1 MSQSQSQQLIAG
13 ANAPLPT
20 DAISIRILSQSAIDC
35 AAYRLTADGK
45 VRGDGDMIFY
55 GQTRSDDG
63 SVSFRGHDSDGFF
76 DINLPAQPASIEKI
90 ALAFSSPQTLA
101 QVGDVD
107 IQVMQGSQV
116 LMTCQ
121 LSAAGRNEKAIILA
135 ECYRRQGSWKFRF
148 IAQGF
153 EGGLKPLSE
162 HFGVE
167 IADEAPNQ
175 PPIQSQSQ
183 SQSQG
188 QSQNVPPP
196 INTQRPINTQKAG
209 SASPTNAPQTS
220 TPPPRPA
227 SPSINLSK
235 ITLTKNQSSINLKKR
250 DNFGKISVNLNWNQR
265 PNADKQAPKKGILGD
280 LFKQH
285 KAGGIDL
292 DVGAMIH
299 LKNGEKT
306 LIQALGNRFGS
317 LPSAPYVCLRA
328 DDRTGQVSGGEWLDI
343 NGQQWSQIEEVFIFA
358 FIYEGAPNWA
368 QTDGVVT
375 IHVPEQPPI
384 ETRLTEGAGNL
395 PMCAIAR
402 LVNQQGSINVE
413 RINQYFQGHQEM
425 DKAFNWGFSW
435 KRGSK

>member
-1 MSQSQSQQLIAG
+1 MSQTQPQKLVAG

-20 DAISIRILSQSAIDC
+20 DNISIRILSQSAVDC
-35 AAYRLTADGK
+35 AAYRLTASGK
-45 VRGDGDMIFY
+45 VHGDGDMIFY
-55 GQTRSDDG
+55 GQTRSDDS

-76 DINLPAQPASIEKI
+76 DINLTAQPVSIEKI
-90 ALAFSSPQTLA
+90 ALAFSSAQTLA
-101 QVGDVD
+101 EVGDVD
-107 IQVMQGSQV
+107 IQVLQGSQV

-121 LSAAGRNEKAIILA
+121 LSATGRSEKAIILA

-167 IADEAPNQ
+167 IADDAPNQ
-175 PPIQSQSQ
+175 SHAQS
-183 SQSQG
+183 
-188 QSQNVPPP
+188 
-196 INTQRPINTQKAG
+196 INTQKASSG
-209 SASPTNAPQTS
+209 SQTS
-220 TPPPRPA
+220 TPPPIPS

-250 DNFGKISVNLNWNQR
+250 DDFGKISVNLNWNQR
-265 PNADKQAPKKGILGD
+265 PNTDKQAPKKGLLGD

-299 LKNGEKT
+299 LKSGEKT

-317 LPSAPYVCLRA
+317 LQSAPYVCLRA
-328 DDRTGQVSGGEWLDI
+328 DDRTGQVSDGEWLDI

-375 IHVPEQPPI
+375 MHVPDQPPI
-384 ETRLTEGAGNL
+384 ETRLTEGTGNL

-413 RINQYFQGHQEM
+413 RINQYFKGHQEM
-425 DKAFNWGFSW
+425 DKAFNWGFQW

>member
-1 MSQSQSQQLIAG
+1 MSQPQKLIAG

-20 DAISIRILSQSAIDC
+20 DNISIRILSQSAIDC
-35 AAYRLTADGK
+35 AAYRLTTEGK

-76 DINLPAQPASIEKI
+76 DINLPAQPANIEKI
-90 ALAFSSPQTLA
+90 ALAFSSAQTLA

-107 IQVMQGSQV
+107 IQVLQGSQV

-167 IADEAPNQ
+167 IADEAPAQSQSQNQ
-175 PPIQSQSQ
+175 AQSQSQ
-183 SQSQG
+183 S
-188 QSQNVPPP
+188 

-209 SASPTNAPQTS
+209 SAPQIT
-220 TPPPRPA
+220 TPPPIPTA
-227 SPSINLSK
+227 SQNPSINLSK

-250 DNFGKISVNLNWNQR
+250 DDFGKISVNLNWNQR
-265 PNADKQAPKKGILGD
+265 PDSSTQAPKKGLLGD

-285 KAGGIDL
+285 KAAGIDL

-306 LIQALGNRFGS
+306 LIQALGNRFGN
-317 LPSAPYVCLRA
+317 LQSAPYVLLRA

-343 NGQQWSQIEEVFIFA
+343 NGQQWAQIEEVFIFA

-375 IHVPEQPPI
+375 IHVPDQPPI

-413 RINQYFQGHQEM
+413 RINQYFKGHQEM

>member
-1 MSQSQSQQLIAG
+1 MSQDQSQKLVAG

-20 DAISIRILSQSAIDC
+20 DNISIRILSQNAIDC
-35 AAYRLTADGK
+35 AAYRLTSDGK

-76 DINLPAQPASIEKI
+76 DINLPSQPASIEKI
-90 ALAFSSPQTLA
+90 ALAFSSAQTLA

-107 IQVMQGSQV
+107 IQVLQGSQV

-121 LSAAGRNEKAIILA
+121 LSATGRVEKAIILA

-167 IADEAPNQ
+167 IADEAPSQTQAQN
-175 PPIQSQSQ
+175 QSQSQ
-183 SQSQG
+183 AQNQSQS
-188 QSQNVPPP
+188 V
-196 INTQRPINTQKAG
+196 NTQRPINTQKAG
-209 SASPTNAPQTS
+209 NASQAS
-220 TPPPRPA
+220 TPPPIPA
-227 SPSINLSK
+227 NPSINLSK

-250 DNFGKISVNLNWNQR
+250 DDFGKISVNLNWNQR
-265 PNADKQAPKKGILGD
+265 PDIDKQAPKKGLLGD

-285 KAGGIDL
+285 KSGGIDL

-306 LIQALGNRFGS
+306 LIQALGDRFGS
-317 LPSAPYVCLRA
+317 LQTAPYVCLRA

-343 NGQQWSQIEEVFIFA
+343 NGQQWAQIEEVFIFA
-358 FIYEGAPNWA
+358 FIYDGAPNWA

-375 IHVPEQPPI
+375 INVPEQPPI
-384 ETRLTEGAGNL
+384 ETRLTEGTGNL

-413 RINQYFQGHQEM
+413 RINQYFKGHQEM

-435 KRGSK
+435 KRGRK

>member
-1 MSQSQSQQLIAG
+1 MSQVQPQKLIAG
-13 ANAPLPT
+13 ANAPLPM
-20 DAISIRILSQSAIDC
+20 DNISIRILSQSAIDC
-35 AAYRLTADGK
+35 AAYRLTTDGK

-90 ALAFSSPQTLA
+90 ALAFSSAHTLA

-107 IQVMQGSQV
+107 IQVLQGSQV

-121 LSAAGRNEKAIILA
+121 LSAAGRTEKAIILA
-135 ECYRRQGSWKFRF
+135 ECYRRQGGWKFRF

-153 EGGLKPLSE
+153 DGGLKPLSE

-167 IADEAPNQ
+167 IADDAPAQAQ
-175 PPIQSQSQ
+175 P
-183 SQSQG
+183 
-188 QSQNVPPP
+188 V
-196 INTQRPINTQKAG
+196 NTQKAG
-209 SASPTNAPQTS
+209 SAPAAN
-220 TPPPRPA
+220 TPPPIPTA
-227 SPSINLSK
+227 SPNPSINLSK

-250 DNFGKISVNLNWNQR
+250 DDFGKISVNLNWNQR
-265 PNADKQAPKKGILGD
+265 PDSSTQAPKKGLLGD

-285 KAGGIDL
+285 KAAGIDL
-292 DVGAMIH
+292 DIGAMIH
-299 LKNGEKT
+299 LKSGEKT
-306 LIQALGNRFGS
+306 LIQALGNRFGN
-317 LPSAPYVCLRA
+317 LQSAPYVLLRA

-358 FIYEGAPNWA
+358 FIYEGVPNWA

-375 IHVPEQPPI
+375 IHVPDQPPI
-384 ETRLTEGAGNL
+384 ETRLTEGTDNL

-435 KRGSK
+435 KRGRK

>member
-1 MSQSQSQQLIAG
+1 MSQTLIAG

-20 DAISIRILSQSAIDC
+20 DNISIRILSQNAIDC
-35 AAYRLTADGK
+35 AAYRLTTDGK

-90 ALAFSSPQTLA
+90 ALAFSSEQTLT
-101 QVGDVD
+101 QIGDVD
-107 IQVMQGSQV
+107 IQVLQGSQV

-121 LSAAGRNEKAIILA
+121 LSSAGRNEKAIILA

-167 IADEAPNQ
+167 IADEAPAQAQNQ
-175 PPIQSQSQ
+175 AQNQSQS
-183 SQSQG
+183 
-188 QSQNVPPP
+188 

-209 SASPTNAPQTS
+209 SAPKTN
-220 TPPPRPA
+220 TPPPIPA
-227 SPSINLSK
+227 NTTSPSINLSK

-250 DNFGKISVNLNWNQR
+250 DDFGKISVNLNWSQR
-265 PNADKQAPKKGILGD
+265 PNMDKQAPKKGLLGD

-306 LIQALGNRFGS
+306 LIQALGNRFGN
-317 LPSAPYVCLRA
+317 LQSAPYVLLRA

-343 NGQQWSQIEEVFIFA
+343 NGQQWAQIEEVFIFA

-402 LVNQQGSINVE
+402 LVNQNGSINVE
-413 RINQYFQGHQEM
+413 RINEYFKGHQEM
-425 DKAFNWGFSW
+425 DKAFHWGFSW

>member
-1 MSQSQSQQLIAG
+1 MNQPQQLVAG

-20 DAISIRILSQSAIDC
+20 DNISVRILSQNAIDC
-35 AAYRLTADGK
+35 AAYRLTTDGK

-55 GQTRSDDG
+55 GQKRSDDG
-63 SVSFRGHDSDGFF
+63 NVSFRGHDSDGFF

-90 ALAFSSPQTLA
+90 ALAFSSAQTLA

-107 IQVMQGSQV
+107 IQVLQGSQV

-121 LSAAGRNEKAIILA
+121 LSSAGRNEKAIILA

-167 IADEAPNQ
+167 IADEAPAQHQNA
-175 PPIQSQSQ
+175 
-183 SQSQG
+183 
-188 QSQNVPPP
+188 SQNQAQP

-209 SASPTNAPQTS
+209 STS
-220 TPPPRPA
+220 QANTPPPIPA
-227 SPSINLSK
+227 TPSINLSK

-250 DNFGKISVNLNWNQR
+250 DDFGKISVNLDWNQR
-265 PNADKQAPKKGILGD
+265 PESNNSAPKKGLLGD

-285 KAGGIDL
+285 QSSGIDL

-306 LIQALGNRFGS
+306 LIQALGDRFGS
-317 LPSAPYVCLRA
+317 LQSAPYVCLRA

-358 FIYEGAPNWA
+358 FIYEGAPNWEK
-368 QTDGVVT
+368 TDGVVT
-375 IHVPEQPPI
+375 IHVPDQSPI

-413 RINQYFQGHQEM
+413 RINQYFKGHQEM

-435 KRGSK
+435 KRGRK

>member
-1 MSQSQSQQLIAG
+1 MSLPQKLIAG

-20 DAISIRILSQSAIDC
+20 DSISIRILSQSAIDC
-35 AAYRLTADGK
+35 AAYRLTTEGK

-76 DINLPAQPASIEKI
+76 DINLPAQPASIDKI
-90 ALAFSSPQTLA
+90 ALAFSSAQTLA
-101 QVGDVD
+101 QIGDVD
-107 IQVMQGSQV
+107 IQVLQGSQV

-167 IADEAPNQ
+167 IADEAPAQNQ
-175 PPIQSQSQ
+175 SQNQAQSQSQ
-183 SQSQG
+183 
-188 QSQNVPPP
+188 PT
-196 INTQRPINTQKAG
+196 NTQRPINTQKAG
-209 SASPTNAPQTS
+209 SASQTS
-220 TPPPRPA
+220 VPPPIPSA
-227 SPSINLSK
+227 AQNPSINLSK

-250 DNFGKISVNLNWNQR
+250 DDFGKISVNLNWNQR
-265 PNADKQAPKKGILGD
+265 PENSTQAPKKGLLSD

-285 KAGGIDL
+285 KASGIDL
-292 DVGAMIH
+292 DIGAMIH

-306 LIQALGNRFGS
+306 LIQALGNRFGN
-317 LPSAPYVCLRA
+317 LQSAPYVLLRA

-375 IHVPEQPPI
+375 IHVPDQPPI
-384 ETRLTEGAGNL
+384 ETRLTEGTGNL

-413 RINQYFQGHQEM
+413 RINQYFKGHQEM
-425 DKAFNWGFSW
+425 DKAFHWGFSW

>member
-1 MSQSQSQQLIAG
+1 MSQPQKLIAG

-20 DAISIRILSQSAIDC
+20 DNISIRILSQSAIDC
-35 AAYRLTADGK
+35 AAYRLTTDGK

-76 DINLPAQPASIEKI
+76 DINLSAQPASIDKI
-90 ALAFSSPQTLA
+90 ALAFSSAQTLA

-107 IQVMQGSQV
+107 VQVLQSSQV

-175 PPIQSQSQ
+175 AQS
-183 SQSQG
+183 
-188 QSQNVPPP
+188 
-196 INTQRPINTQKAG
+196 INTQKPINTQKAG
-209 SASPTNAPQTS
+209 SAPQTT
-220 TPPPRPA
+220 TPPPIPTA
-227 SPSINLSK
+227 SQNPSINLSK

-265 PNADKQAPKKGILGD
+265 PDSSTQAPKKGLLGD

-285 KAGGIDL
+285 KAGSIDL
-292 DVGAMIH
+292 DIGAMIH

-306 LIQALGNRFGS
+306 LIQALGNRFGN
-317 LPSAPYVCLRA
+317 LQSAPYVLLRA

-358 FIYEGAPNWA
+358 FIYEGVPNWA

-375 IHVPEQPPI
+375 IYVPEQPPI

-435 KRGSK
+435 KRGRK

>member
-1 MSQSQSQQLIAG
+1 MSQIQTLVAG
-13 ANAPLPT
+13 ANALLPA
-20 DAISIRILSQSAIDC
+20 DNISIRILSQNAIDC
-35 AAYRLTADGK
+35 AAYRLATDGK
-45 VRGDGDMIFY
+45 VRGDGDMVFY

-76 DINLPAQPASIEKI
+76 DINLSAQPANIDKI
-90 ALAFSSPQTLA
+90 ALAFSSAQTLA

-107 IQVMQGSQV
+107 VQVLQGSQV

-121 LSAAGRNEKAIILA
+121 LNSAGRNEKAIILA

-153 EGGLKPLSE
+153 NGGLKPLSE

-167 IADEAPNQ
+167 IADEAPAPYQNQ
-175 PPIQSQSQ
+175 AHNPS
-183 SQSQG
+183 
-188 QSQNVPPP
+188 VD
-196 INTQRPINTQKAG
+196 TQRPINTQKAG
-209 SASPTNAPQTS
+209 SNAQAGS
-220 TPPPRPA
+220 PPPIPS

-250 DNFGKISVNLNWNQR
+250 DDFGKISVNLNWNQR
-265 PNADKQAPKKGILGD
+265 PERDKSAPKKGILGD

-285 KAGGIDL
+285 QASGIDL

-317 LPSAPYVCLRA
+317 LPTAPYVCLRA

-368 QTDGVVT
+368 KTDGVVT
-375 IHVPEQPPI
+375 IHVPDQPPI
-384 ETRLTEGAGNL
+384 ETRLTEGTGNL

-413 RINQYFQGHQEM
+413 RINQYFKGHQEM

-435 KRGSK
+435 KRGRK

>member
-1 MSQSQSQQLIAG
+1 MSQTLIAG

-20 DAISIRILSQSAIDC
+20 DNISIRILSQNAIDC
-35 AAYRLTADGK
+35 AAYRLTTDGK

-55 GQTRSDDG
+55 GQKSSDDN

-76 DINLPAQPASIEKI
+76 DINLSSQPAAIDKI
-90 ALAFSSPQTLA
+90 ALAFSSDQTLS
-101 QVGDVD
+101 QLGDVD
-107 IQVMQGSQV
+107 IQVLQGSQV
-116 LMTCQ
+116 LLTCQ
-121 LSAAGRNEKAIILA
+121 LSSSGRDEKAIILA

-153 EGGLKPLSE
+153 AGGLKPLSE

-167 IADEAPNQ
+167 IADEAPT
-175 PPIQSQSQ
+175 PPVNNHS
-183 SQSQG
+183 
-188 QSQNVPPP
+188 
-196 INTQRPINTQKAG
+196 INTQKPQLINTTRAG
-209 SASPTNAPQTS
+209 SANQTS
-220 TPPPRPA
+220 TPPPIPTTNSSTTA
-227 SPSINLSK
+227 TPSNINLSK
-235 ITLTKNQSSINLKKR
+235 ITLTKNQTSINLTKR
-250 DNFGKISVNLNWNQR
+250 DDFGKISVNLNWNQR
-265 PNADKQAPKKGILGD
+265 PNVDKAAPKKGLLGD
-280 LFKQH
+280 LFKLH
-285 KAGGIDL
+285 GASGIDL

-317 LPSAPYVCLRA
+317 LQTAPFVCLRA

-343 NGQQWSQIEEVFIFA
+343 NGQQWAQIEEVFIFA

-375 IHVPEQPPI
+375 VHVPEQPPI

-413 RINQYFQGHQEM
+413 RINQYFKGHQEM

-435 KRGSK
+435 KRGRK

>member
-1 MSQSQSQQLIAG
+1 MSQNQPQKLIAG
-13 ANAPLPT
+13 ANAPLPN
-20 DAISIRILSQSAIDC
+20 DNISIRILSQNAIDC
-35 AAYRLTADGK
+35 AAYRLTTDGK

-63 SVSFRGHDSDGFF
+63 NVSFRGHDSDGFF
-76 DINLPAQPASIEKI
+76 DINLPAQPASIDKI
-90 ALAFSSPQTLA
+90 ALAFSSAQTLA

-107 IQVMQGSQV
+107 IQVLQGSQV
-116 LMTCQ
+116 LMSCQ
-121 LSAAGRNEKAIILA
+121 LSSAGRSEKAIILA

-148 IAQGF
+148 IAPGF
-153 EGGLKPLSE
+153 DGGLKPLSE

-167 IADEAPNQ
+167 IADEAPAQAQN
-175 PPIQSQSQ
+175 QSQSQ
-183 SQSQG
+183 SQ
-188 QSQNVPPP
+188 P

-209 SASPTNAPQTS
+209 SAPQAS
-220 TPPPRPA
+220 TPPPIPSSPA
-227 SPSINLSK
+227 VNLNK
-235 ITLTKNQSSINLKKR
+235 ITLTKNQTSINLKKR
-250 DNFGKISVNLNWNQR
+250 DDFGKISVNLNWNQR
-265 PNADKQAPKKGILGD
+265 PDMDKQAPKKGLLGD

-285 KAGGIDL
+285 KSGGIDL

-317 LPSAPYVCLRA
+317 LQSAPYVLLRA

-384 ETRLTEGAGNL
+384 ETRLTEGTSNL

-413 RINQYFQGHQEM
+413 RINQYFKGHQEM
-425 DKAFNWGFSW
+425 DKTFNWGFSW
-435 KRGSK
+435 KKGRK

>member
-1 MSQSQSQQLIAG
+1 MSQTLIAG

-20 DAISIRILSQSAIDC
+20 DNISIRILSQNAIDC
-35 AAYRLTADGK
+35 AAYRLTTDGR

-76 DINLPAQPASIEKI
+76 DISLSTQPANIEKI
-90 ALAFSSPQTLA
+90 AIAFSSAQPLA
-101 QVGDVD
+101 QIGDVD
-107 IQVMQGSQV
+107 IQVLQGSQV
-116 LMTCQ
+116 ILTCRVD
-121 LSAAGRNEKAIILA
+121 AASRSEKAIILA
-135 ECYRRQGSWKFRF
+135 ECYRRQGNWKFRF
-148 IAQGF
+148 IDQGF

-167 IADEAPNQ
+167 IADDVPAQTPSTNN
-175 PPIQSQSQ
+175 PPIT
-183 SQSQG
+183 
-188 QSQNVPPP
+188 
-196 INTQRPINTQKAG
+196 TQKPINTQKVE
-209 SASPTNAPQTS
+209 STS
-220 TPPPRPA
+220 QANTPPPIPVGNNNA
-227 SPSINLSK
+227 TSINLSK
-235 ITLTKNQSSINLKKR
+235 ITLTKNQSSINLQKR
-250 DNFGKISVNLNWNQR
+250 DDFGKISINLNWNQR
-265 PNADKQAPKKGILGD
+265 PDMDKQAPKKGLLGD

-285 KAGGIDL
+285 KTAGIDL
-292 DVGAMIH
+292 DIGAMIH

-343 NGQQWSQIEEVFIFA
+343 NGQKWSQIEEVFIFA

-368 QTDGVVT
+368 QTDGIVT

-384 ETRLTEGAGNL
+384 ETRLTEGTGNL

-413 RINQYFQGHQEM
+413 RINQYYKGHKEM
-425 DKAFNWGFSW
+425 DNAFNWGFSW

>member
-1 MSQSQSQQLIAG
+1 MSQNLIAG

-20 DAISIRILSQSAIDC
+20 DNISIRILSQNAIDC
-35 AAYRLTADGK
+35 AAYRLTTDGK

-55 GQTRSDDG
+55 GQKSSDDN

-76 DINLPAQPASIEKI
+76 DINLSSQPAAIDKI
-90 ALAFSSPQTLA
+90 ALAFSSDQTLS
-101 QVGDVD
+101 QLGDVD
-107 IQVMQGSQV
+107 IQVLQGSQV
-116 LMTCQ
+116 LLTCQ
-121 LSAAGRNEKAIILA
+121 LSSSGRDEKAIILA
-135 ECYRRQGSWKFRF
+135 ECYRRQGNWKFRF

-153 EGGLKPLSE
+153 AGGLKPLSE

-167 IADEAPNQ
+167 IADEAPAQ
-175 PPIQSQSQ
+175 AA
-183 SQSQG
+183 
-188 QSQNVPPP
+188 
-196 INTQRPINTQKAG
+196 PINTQKPISTAKATQANNV
-209 SASPTNAPQTS
+209 SSPPPIPASPT
-220 TPPPRPA
+220 
-227 SPSINLSK
+227 INLSK
-235 ITLTKNQSSINLKKR
+235 ITLTKNQTSINLKKR
-250 DNFGKISVNLNWNQR
+250 DDFGKISVNLDWNQR
-265 PNADKQAPKKGILGD
+265 PNTDKAAPKKGLLGD
-280 LFKQH
+280 LFKSH
-285 KAGGIDL
+285 GASGIDL

-317 LPSAPYVCLRA
+317 LQTAPFVCLRA

-343 NGQQWSQIEEVFIFA
+343 NGQQWAQIEEVFIFA

-368 QTDGVVT
+368 QTDGVAT
-375 IHVPEQPPI
+375 IHVPGQPPI

-413 RINQYFQGHQEM
+413 RINQYFKGHQEM

-435 KRGSK
+435 KRGRK

>member
-1 MSQSQSQQLIAG
+1 MSQNQSQKLIAG

-20 DAISIRILSQSAIDC
+20 DNISIRILSQNAIDC
-35 AAYRLTADGK
+35 AAYRLTTDGK
-45 VRGDGDMIFY
+45 VRGDGDMVFY

-76 DINLPAQPASIEKI
+76 DVNLSAQPASIEKI
-90 ALAFSSPQTLA
+90 ALAFSSAQTLA

-107 IQVMQGSQV
+107 IQVLQGSQV

-121 LSAAGRNEKAIILA
+121 LNSAGRNEKAIILA

-153 EGGLKPLSE
+153 NGGLKPLSE

-167 IADEAPNQ
+167 IADET
-175 PPIQSQSQ
+175 PPQNQSQS
-183 SQSQG
+183 
-188 QSQNVPPP
+188 
-196 INTQRPINTQKAG
+196 INTQRPINTQKAR
-209 SASPTNAPQTS
+209 SAPQTS
-220 TPPPRPA
+220 TPPPIPA

-250 DNFGKISVNLNWNQR
+250 DDFGKISVNLDWNQR
-265 PNADKQAPKKGILGD
+265 PNIDKQAPKKGLLGD

-285 KAGGIDL
+285 QSSGIDL

-317 LPSAPYVCLRA
+317 LQSAPYVCLRA

-358 FIYEGAPNWA
+358 FIYEGAPNWEK
-368 QTDGVVT
+368 TDGVVT
-375 IHVPEQPPI
+375 IHVPEQSPI
-384 ETRLTEGAGNL
+384 ETRLTEGASNL

-413 RINQYFQGHQEM
+413 RINQYFKGHQEM

-435 KRGSK
+435 KRGRK

>member
-1 MSQSQSQQLIAG
+1 MSQTLIAG

-20 DAISIRILSQSAIDC
+20 DTISIRILSQSAIDC
-35 AAYRLTADGK
+35 AAYRLTSDGK

-90 ALAFSSPQTLA
+90 ALAFSSEQTLA

-107 IQVMQGSQV
+107 IQVLQGSQV

-121 LSAAGRNEKAIILA
+121 LTAAGRNEKAIILA

-153 EGGLKPLSE
+153 DGGLKPLSE

-167 IADEAPNQ
+167 IADEAPVQAQNQ
-175 PPIQSQSQ
+175 SQNQSQSQ
-183 SQSQG
+183 AQ
-188 QSQNVPPP
+188 P

-209 SASPTNAPQTS
+209 SPTQTS
-220 TPPPRPA
+220 TPPLISA
-227 SPSINLSK
+227 GSTSPSINLSK
-235 ITLTKNQSSINLKKR
+235 ITLTKNQSSINLTKR
-250 DNFGKISVNLNWNQR
+250 DDFGKISVNLNWNQR
-265 PNADKQAPKKGILGD
+265 PDISKQAPKKGLLGD

-285 KAGGIDL
+285 KAAGIDL
-292 DVGAMIH
+292 DIGAMIH

-317 LPSAPYVCLRA
+317 LQSAPYVLLRA

-343 NGQQWSQIEEVFIFA
+343 NGQQWSQIEEIFIFA

-413 RINQYFQGHQEM
+413 RINQYFKGHQEM

>member
-1 MSQSQSQQLIAG
+1 MSQVQPQKLIAG

-20 DAISIRILSQSAIDC
+20 DNISIRILSQSAIDC
-35 AAYRLTADGK
+35 AAYRLTAEGK

-55 GQTRSDDG
+55 GQTRSDDS

-76 DINLPAQPASIEKI
+76 DINLPAQPVSIEKI
-90 ALAFSSPQTLA
+90 ALAFSSAHTLA

-107 IQVMQGSQV
+107 IQVLQGSQV

-167 IADEAPNQ
+167 IADDAPA
-175 PPIQSQSQ
+175 QSQSQ
-183 SQSQG
+183 S
-188 QSQNVPPP
+188 
-196 INTQRPINTQKAG
+196 INTQKPINTQKSG
-209 SASPTNAPQTS
+209 STPQTS
-220 TPPPRPA
+220 TPPPISS

-235 ITLTKNQSSINLKKR
+235 ITLTKNQSSINLTKR
-250 DNFGKISVNLNWNQR
+250 DDFGKISVNLDWNQR
-265 PNADKQAPKKGILGD
+265 PDVSKQAPKKGLLGD

-285 KAGGIDL
+285 KASGIDL

-317 LPSAPYVCLRA
+317 LQSAPYVLLRA

-343 NGQQWSQIEEVFIFA
+343 NGQHWSQIEEVFIFA

-375 IHVPEQPPI
+375 IHVPDQPPI
-384 ETRLTEGAGNL
+384 ETRLTEGTGNL

-413 RINQYFQGHQEM
+413 RINQYFKGHQEM

>member
-1 MSQSQSQQLIAG
+1 MSQNQPQKLIAG

-20 DAISIRILSQSAIDC
+20 DNISIRILSQNAIDC
-35 AAYRLTADGK
+35 AAYRLTTDGK

-76 DINLPAQPASIEKI
+76 DVNLSAQPASIEKI
-90 ALAFSSPQTLA
+90 ALAFSSAQTLS

-107 IQVMQGSQV
+107 IQVLQGSQV

-121 LSAAGRNEKAIILA
+121 LSSAGRNEKAIILA

-167 IADEAPNQ
+167 IADDAPAQNHN
-175 PPIQSQSQ
+175 PAQSQPQ
-183 SQSQG
+183 
-188 QSQNVPPP
+188 P
-196 INTQRPINTQKAG
+196 INTQRPINTQKVG
-209 SASPTNAPQTS
+209 STSQTNN
-220 TPPPRPA
+220 PPPIPA
-227 SPSINLSK
+227 NPSINLSK

-250 DNFGKISVNLNWNQR
+250 DDFGKISVNLDWNQR
-265 PNADKQAPKKGILGD
+265 PQSNKAAPKKGILGD

-285 KAGGIDL
+285 QSSGIDL

-317 LPSAPYVCLRA
+317 LQSAPYVCLRA

-358 FIYEGAPNWA
+358 FIYEGAPNWEK
-368 QTDGVVT
+368 TDGVVT
-375 IHVPEQPPI
+375 IHVPDQSPI

-413 RINQYFQGHQEM
+413 RINQYFKGHQEM

-435 KRGSK
+435 KRGRK

>member
-1 MSQSQSQQLIAG
+1 MNQPQQLIAG

-20 DAISIRILSQSAIDC
+20 DNISVRILSQSAIDC
-35 AAYRLTADGK
+35 AAYRLTTDGK

-55 GQTRSDDG
+55 GQKRSDDG
-63 SVSFRGHDSDGFF
+63 SISFRGHDSDGFF
-76 DINLPAQPASIEKI
+76 DINLPAQPANIEKI
-90 ALAFSSPQTLA
+90 ALAFSSAQTLA

-107 IQVMQGSQV
+107 IQVLQGAQV

-121 LSAAGRNEKAIILA
+121 LSSTGRNEKAIILA

-167 IADEAPNQ
+167 IADEVPAQHHNASHNQ
-175 PPIQSQSQ
+175 AQ
-183 SQSQG
+183 
-188 QSQNVPPP
+188 P
-196 INTQRPINTQKAG
+196 INRQRPINTQKTG
-209 SASPTNAPQTS
+209 STSQAS
-220 TPPPRPA
+220 TPPPIPA
-227 SPSINLSK
+227 TPSINLSK

-250 DNFGKISVNLNWNQR
+250 DNFGKISVNLDWNQR
-265 PNADKQAPKKGILGD
+265 PESNKSAPKKGLLGD

-285 KAGGIDL
+285 QSSGIDL

-306 LIQALGNRFGS
+306 LIQALGDRFGS
-317 LPSAPYVCLRA
+317 LQSAPYVCLRA

-358 FIYEGAPNWA
+358 FIYEGAPNWEK
-368 QTDGVVT
+368 TDGVVT
-375 IHVPEQPPI
+375 IHVPDQSPI

-413 RINQYFQGHQEM
+413 RINQYFKGHQEM

-435 KRGSK
+435 KRGRK

>member
-1 MSQSQSQQLIAG
+1 MSQNQPQKLIAG

-20 DAISIRILSQSAIDC
+20 DNISIRILSQNAIDC
-35 AAYRLTADGK
+35 AAYRLTTDGK

-76 DINLPAQPASIEKI
+76 DVNLPAQPATIEKI
-90 ALAFSSPQTLA
+90 ALAFSSAQTLS

-107 IQVMQGSQV
+107 IQVLQGSQV
-116 LMTCQ
+116 LMTCP
-121 LSAAGRNEKAIILA
+121 LSSAGRNEKAIILA
-135 ECYRRQGSWKFRF
+135 ECYRREGNWKFRF

-167 IADEAPNQ
+167 IADEAPAQNHNPAPNQ
-175 PPIQSQSQ
+175 PQ
-183 SQSQG
+183 
-188 QSQNVPPP
+188 P

-209 SASPTNAPQTS
+209 NTS
-220 TPPPRPA
+220 QANNPPPIPA
-227 SPSINLSK
+227 NPSINLSK

-250 DNFGKISVNLNWNQR
+250 DDFGKISVNLDWNQR
-265 PNADKQAPKKGILGD
+265 PQSDKAAPKKGILGD

-285 KAGGIDL
+285 QSSGIDL

-317 LPSAPYVCLRA
+317 LQSAPYVCLRA

-358 FIYEGAPNWA
+358 FIYEGAPNWEK
-368 QTDGVVT
+368 TDGVVT
-375 IHVPEQPPI
+375 IHVPEQSPI

-413 RINQYFQGHQEM
+413 RINQYFKGHQEM

-435 KRGSK
+435 KRGRK

>member
-1 MSQSQSQQLIAG
+1 MSQTSSQTLIAG
-13 ANAPLPT
+13 ANAPLPN
-20 DAISIRILSQSAIDC
+20 DNISIRILSQNTIDC
-35 AAYRLTADGK
+35 AAYRLTTEGK

-55 GQTRSDDG
+55 GQKSSDDN

-76 DINLPAQPASIEKI
+76 DINLSAQPANIDKI
-90 ALAFSSPQTLA
+90 ALAFSSNQTLT
-101 QVGDVD
+101 QIGDVD
-107 IQVMQGSQV
+107 IQVLQGSQV

-121 LSAAGRNEKAIILA
+121 LSSAGRNEKAIILA
-135 ECYRRQGSWKFRF
+135 ECYRRQGNWKFRF

-153 EGGLKPLSE
+153 AGGLKPLSE

-167 IADEAPNQ
+167 IADEAPV
-175 PPIQSQSQ
+175 QSQSSS
-183 SQSQG
+183 SQS
-188 QSQNVPPP
+188 

-209 SASPTNAPQTS
+209 SSNPS
-220 TPPPRPA
+220 TPPPIPDTSNA
-227 SPSINLSK
+227 PSINLSK
-235 ITLTKNQSSINLKKR
+235 ITLTKNQTSINLKKR
-250 DNFGKISVNLNWNQR
+250 DDFGKISVNLDWNQR
-265 PNADKQAPKKGILGD
+265 PNVDKAAPKKGLLGD

-285 KAGGIDL
+285 GSSGIDL

-317 LPSAPYVCLRA
+317 LQSAPYVCLRA

-343 NGQQWSQIEEVFIFA
+343 NGQQWAQIEEVFIFA
-358 FIYEGAPNWA
+358 FIYEGAPNWS
-368 QTDGVVT
+368 QTDGVAT

-384 ETRLTEGAGNL
+384 ETRLTEGTGNL

-402 LVNQQGSINVE
+402 LVNQNGSINVE
-413 RINQYFQGHQEM
+413 RINQYFKGHQEM

-435 KRGSK
+435 KRGRK

>member
-1 MSQSQSQQLIAG
+1 MSQNQPQKLIAG

-20 DAISIRILSQSAIDC
+20 DNISIRILSQNSIDC
-35 AAYRLTADGK
+35 AAYRLANDGK

-76 DINLPAQPASIEKI
+76 DVNLSAQPATIEKI
-90 ALAFSSPQTLA
+90 ALAFSSAQTLS

-107 IQVMQGSQV
+107 IQVLQGSQV

-121 LSAAGRNEKAIILA
+121 LSSAGRNEKAIILA

-167 IADEAPNQ
+167 IADDVPA
-175 PPIQSQSQ
+175 
-183 SQSQG
+183 
-188 QSQNVPPP
+188 QSQNPEPSQPQP
-196 INTQRPINTQKAG
+196 INTQRSINTQKAG
-209 SASPTNAPQTS
+209 NTS
-220 TPPPRPA
+220 QANNPPPIPA
-227 SPSINLSK
+227 NPSINLSK

-250 DNFGKISVNLNWNQR
+250 DDFGKISVNLDWNQR
-265 PNADKQAPKKGILGD
+265 PPSDKAAPKKGILGD

-285 KAGGIDL
+285 QSSGIDL

-317 LPSAPYVCLRA
+317 LQSAPYVCLRA

-358 FIYEGAPNWA
+358 FIYEGAPNWEK
-368 QTDGVVT
+368 TDGVVT
-375 IHVPEQPPI
+375 IHVPEQSPI

-413 RINQYFQGHQEM
+413 RINQYFKGHQEM

-435 KRGSK
+435 KRGRK

>member
-1 MSQSQSQQLIAG
+1 MSQALIAG

-20 DAISIRILSQSAIDC
+20 DNISIRILSQNAIDC
-35 AAYRLTADGK
+35 AAYRLASDGK

-76 DINLPAQPASIEKI
+76 DINLSAQPASIEKI
-90 ALAFSSPQTLA
+90 ALAFSSAQTLA

-107 IQVMQGSQV
+107 IQVLQGSQV

-121 LSAAGRNEKAIILA
+121 LSATGRNEKAIILA

-167 IADEAPNQ
+167 IADDVPAQNQ
-175 PPIQSQSQ
+175 
-183 SQSQG
+183 
-188 QSQNVPPP
+188 
-196 INTQRPINTQKAG
+196 TQPAINTQKAG
-209 SASPTNAPQTS
+209 SAPQTS
-220 TPPPRPA
+220 TPPPIAAGNTSAPA
-227 SPSINLSK
+227 INLSK
-235 ITLTKNQSSINLKKR
+235 ITLTKNQSSINLTKR
-250 DNFGKISVNLNWNQR
+250 DDFGKISVNLNWNQR
-265 PNADKQAPKKGILGD
+265 PDMDKQAPKKGLLGD

-317 LPSAPYVCLRA
+317 LTSAPYVLLRA

-343 NGQQWSQIEEVFIFA
+343 NGQEWSQIEEVFIFA

-375 IHVPEQPPI
+375 IHVPDQLPI
-384 ETRLTEGAGNL
+384 ETRLTEGTGNL

-413 RINQYFQGHQEM
+413 RINQYFKGHQEM

>member
-1 MSQSQSQQLIAG
+1 MSQNQPQKLIAG

-20 DAISIRILSQSAIDC
+20 DNISIRILSQNAIDC
-35 AAYRLTADGK
+35 AAYRLTTDGK

-76 DINLPAQPASIEKI
+76 DVNLPAQPASIEKI
-90 ALAFSSPQTLA
+90 ALAFSSAQTLS

-107 IQVMQGSQV
+107 IQVLQGSQV

-121 LSAAGRNEKAIILA
+121 LSSAGRNEKAIILA
-135 ECYRRQGSWKFRF
+135 ECYRRQGHWKFRF

-167 IADEAPNQ
+167 IADEAPAQNHNPAPNQ
-175 PPIQSQSQ
+175 PQ
-183 SQSQG
+183 
-188 QSQNVPPP
+188 P

-209 SASPTNAPQTS
+209 NTS
-220 TPPPRPA
+220 QANNPPPIPA
-227 SPSINLSK
+227 NPSINLSK

-250 DNFGKISVNLNWNQR
+250 DDFGKISVNLDWNQR
-265 PNADKQAPKKGILGD
+265 PQSDKAAPKKGILGD

-285 KAGGIDL
+285 QSSGIDL

-317 LPSAPYVCLRA
+317 LQSAPYVCLRA

-358 FIYEGAPNWA
+358 FIYEGAPNWEK
-368 QTDGVVT
+368 TDGVVT
-375 IHVPEQPPI
+375 IHVPEQSPI

-413 RINQYFQGHQEM
+413 RINQYFKGHQEM

-435 KRGSK
+435 KRGRK

>member
-1 MSQSQSQQLIAG
+1 MSQNQPQKLIAG

-20 DAISIRILSQSAIDC
+20 DNISIRILSQNAIDC
-35 AAYRLTADGK
+35 AAYRLTNDGK

-76 DINLPAQPASIEKI
+76 DVNLSAQPATIEKI
-90 ALAFSSPQTLA
+90 ALAFSSAQTLS

-107 IQVMQGSQV
+107 IQVLQGSQV

-121 LSAAGRNEKAIILA
+121 LSSAGRNEKAIILA
-135 ECYRRQGSWKFRF
+135 ECYRRQGHWKFRF

-167 IADEAPNQ
+167 IADEAPAQNHNPAPNQ
-175 PPIQSQSQ
+175 PQ
-183 SQSQG
+183 
-188 QSQNVPPP
+188 P

-209 SASPTNAPQTS
+209 NTS
-220 TPPPRPA
+220 QANNPPPIPA
-227 SPSINLSK
+227 NPSINLSK

-250 DNFGKISVNLNWNQR
+250 DDFGKISVNLDWNQR
-265 PNADKQAPKKGILGD
+265 PQSDKAAPKKGILGD

-285 KAGGIDL
+285 QSSGIDL

-317 LPSAPYVCLRA
+317 LQSAPYVCLRA

-358 FIYEGAPNWA
+358 FIYEGAPNWEK
-368 QTDGVVT
+368 TDGVVT
-375 IHVPEQPPI
+375 IHVPEQSPI
-384 ETRLTEGAGNL
+384 ETRLTEGTGNL

-413 RINQYFQGHQEM
+413 RINQYFKGHQEM

-435 KRGSK
+435 KRGRK

>member
-1 MSQSQSQQLIAG
+1 MSQTLIAG
-13 ANAPLPT
+13 ANAALPN
-20 DAISIRILSQSAIDC
+20 DNISIRIVSQNAIDC
-35 AAYRLTADGK
+35 AAYRLTTDGR

-55 GQTRSDDG
+55 GQKQSDDG
-63 SVSFRGHDSDGFF
+63 TVSFRGHDSDGFF
-76 DINLPAQPASIEKI
+76 DINLPAQPTSIDKI
-90 ALAFSSPQTLA
+90 ALAFSSDQPLA
-101 QVGDVD
+101 QIGDVD
-107 IQVMQGSQV
+107 IQVLQGNQV
-116 LMTCQ
+116 LLTSQ
-121 LSAAGRNEKAIILA
+121 LSAAGRSEKAIILA

-153 EGGLKPLSE
+153 NGGLKPLSE

-167 IADEAPNQ
+167 IADDV
-175 PPIQSQSQ
+175 PIQAQA
-183 SQSQG
+183 
-188 QSQNVPPP
+188 QNQTNASASINTQKP
-196 INTQRPINTQKAG
+196 INTQRAG
-209 SASPTNAPQTS
+209 S
-220 TPPPRPA
+220 PPPIPTAHNNAKPA
-227 SPSINLSK
+227 INLSK
-235 ITLTKNQSSINLKKR
+235 ITLTKNQSSINLTKR
-250 DNFGKISVNLNWNQR
+250 DDFGKISVNLNWNQR
-265 PNADKQAPKKGILGD
+265 PNIDKQAPKKGLLGE

-317 LPSAPYVCLRA
+317 LTSAPYVCLRA
-328 DDRTGQVSGGEWLDI
+328 DDRTGQTSGGEWLDI
-343 NGQQWSQIEEVFIFA
+343 NGQQWAQIEEIFIFA

-368 QTDGVVT
+368 QTNGAVT

-384 ETRLTEGAGNL
+384 ETQLTEGAGNL

-402 LVNQQGSINVE
+402 LVNQNGSINVE
-413 RINQYFQGHQEM
+413 RINEYFKGHQEM

>member
-1 MSQSQSQQLIAG
+1 MSQTLIAG
-13 ANAPLPT
+13 ANTALPN
-20 DAISIRILSQSAIDC
+20 DAISIRILSQNAIDC
-35 AAYRLTADGK
+35 AAYRLTTEGH

-63 SVSFRGHDSDGFF
+63 TVSFRGHDSDGFF
-76 DINLPAQPASIEKI
+76 DINLPAQPATIDKI
-90 ALAFSSPQTLA
+90 ALAFSSDQPLA
-101 QVGDVD
+101 QLGDVD
-107 IQVMQGSQV
+107 IQVLQGSQV
-116 LMTCQ
+116 LLTCP
-121 LSAAGRNEKAIILA
+121 LSAAGRSEKAIILA
-135 ECYRRQGSWKFRF
+135 ECYRRQGNWKFRF

-153 EGGLKPLSE
+153 DGGLKPLSE

-167 IADEAPNQ
+167 IADDGANSNASASTPPNPAVSVNTQ
-175 PPIQSQSQ
+175 KPINMQRAGS
-183 SQSQG
+183 
-188 QSQNVPPP
+188 PPP
-196 INTQRPINTQKAG
+196 I
-209 SASPTNAPQTS
+209 PTANNPS
-220 TPPPRPA
+220 KPA
-227 SPSINLSK
+227 INLSK
-235 ITLTKNQSSINLKKR
+235 ITLTKNQSTINLTKR
-250 DNFGKISVNLNWNQR
+250 DDFGKISVNLNWNQR
-265 PNADKQAPKKGILGD
+265 PDINKQAPKKGLLGD

-285 KAGGIDL
+285 KESGIDL
-292 DVGAMIH
+292 DIGTMVH

-317 LPSAPYVCLRA
+317 LSSAPFVCLRA
-328 DDRTGQVSGGEWLDI
+328 DDRTGQTSGGEWLDI

-402 LVNQQGSINVE
+402 LVNQNGSINVE
-413 RINQYFQGHQEM
+413 RINEYFKGHQEM

>member
-1 MSQSQSQQLIAG
+1 MSQNQPQKLIAG

-20 DAISIRILSQSAIDC
+20 DNISIRILSQNAIDC
-35 AAYRLTADGK
+35 AAYRLTNDGK

-76 DINLPAQPASIEKI
+76 DVNLSAQPATIEKI
-90 ALAFSSPQTLA
+90 ALAFSSAQTLS

-107 IQVMQGSQV
+107 IQVLQGSQV
-116 LMTCQ
+116 LMSCQ
-121 LSAAGRNEKAIILA
+121 LSSVGRNEKAIILA

-167 IADEAPNQ
+167 IADDAPAQNQ
-175 PPIQSQSQ
+175 NPAQSQ
-183 SQSQG
+183 
-188 QSQNVPPP
+188 P
-196 INTQRPINTQKAG
+196 INTQRPINTQKVG
-209 SASPTNAPQTS
+209 STSQTNN
-220 TPPPRPA
+220 PPPIPA

-250 DNFGKISVNLNWNQR
+250 DDFGKISVNLDWNQR
-265 PNADKQAPKKGILGD
+265 PQSDKAAPKKGILGD

-285 KAGGIDL
+285 QSSGIDL

-317 LPSAPYVCLRA
+317 LQSAPYVCLRA

-358 FIYEGAPNWA
+358 FIYEGAPNWEK
-368 QTDGVVT
+368 TYGVVT
-375 IHVPEQPPI
+375 IHVPEQSPI

-402 LVNQQGSINVE
+402 LVNQKGSINVE
-413 RINQYFQGHQEM
+413 RINQYFKGHQEM

-435 KRGSK
+435 KRGRK

>member
-1 MSQSQSQQLIAG
+1 MSQNQPQKLIAG

-20 DAISIRILSQSAIDC
+20 DNISIRILSQNAIDC
-35 AAYRLTADGK
+35 AAYRLTNDGK

-76 DINLPAQPASIEKI
+76 DVNLSAQPASIEKI
-90 ALAFSSPQTLA
+90 ALAFSSAQTLS

-107 IQVMQGSQV
+107 IQVLQGSQV

-121 LSAAGRNEKAIILA
+121 LSSAGRNEKAIILA

-167 IADEAPNQ
+167 IADEAPAQNHN
-175 PPIQSQSQ
+175 PAQSQPQ
-183 SQSQG
+183 
-188 QSQNVPPP
+188 P

-209 SASPTNAPQTS
+209 NTS
-220 TPPPRPA
+220 QANNPPPIHA
-227 SPSINLSK
+227 NSSINLSK

-250 DNFGKISVNLNWNQR
+250 DDFGKISVNLDWNQR
-265 PNADKQAPKKGILGD
+265 PQSDKAAPKKGILGD

-285 KAGGIDL
+285 QSSGIDL

-317 LPSAPYVCLRA
+317 LQSAPYVCLRA

-358 FIYEGAPNWA
+358 FIYEGAPNWEK
-368 QTDGVVT
+368 TDGVVT
-375 IHVPEQPPI
+375 IHVPEQSPI

-413 RINQYFQGHQEM
+413 RINQYFKGHQEM

-435 KRGSK
+435 KRGRK

>member
-1 MSQSQSQQLIAG
+1 MSQALIAG
-13 ANAPLPT
+13 ANAPLPNET
-20 DAISIRILSQSAIDC
+20 ISIRILSQNAIDC
-35 AAYRLTADGK
+35 VAYRLTTAGK

-76 DINLPAQPASIEKI
+76 DINLPVQSANIDKI
-90 ALAFSSPQTLA
+90 ALAFSSDLTLT
-101 QVGDVD
+101 QIGDVD
-107 IQVMQGSQV
+107 IQVLQGSQV
-116 LMTCQ
+116 LLTCRVD
-121 LSAAGRNEKAIILA
+121 ATGRSEKAIILA

-148 IAQGF
+148 ISQGF
-153 EGGLKPLSE
+153 NGGLKPLSE

-167 IADEAPNQ
+167 IADDTPTQNQ
-175 PPIQSQSQ
+175 AQPQA
-183 SQSQG
+183 
-188 QSQNVPPP
+188 
-196 INTQRPINTQKAG
+196 INTQKA
-209 SASPTNAPQTS
+209 
-220 TPPPRPA
+220 TPPPIPA
-227 SPSINLSK
+227 NNSATKSSINLSK
-235 ITLTKNQSSINLKKR
+235 ITLTKNQSSINLSKR

-265 PNADKQAPKKGILGD
+265 PNMDKAAPKKGLLGD

-285 KAGGIDL
+285 KDGGIDL
-292 DVGAMIH
+292 DVGAMVY

-317 LPSAPYVCLRA
+317 LNSAPYVLLRA

-402 LVNQQGSINVE
+402 LVNQNGSINVE
-413 RINQYFQGHQEM
+413 RINQYFKGHQEM

>member
-1 MSQSQSQQLIAG
+1 MNQPQQLIAG

-20 DAISIRILSQSAIDC
+20 DNISVRILSQNAIDC
-35 AAYRLTADGK
+35 AAYRLTTDGK

-55 GQTRSDDG
+55 GQKRSDDG
-63 SVSFRGHDSDGFF
+63 NVSFRGHDSDGFF
-76 DINLPAQPASIEKI
+76 DINLPAQPANIEKI
-90 ALAFSSPQTLA
+90 ALAFSSAQTLA

-107 IQVMQGSQV
+107 IQVLQGSQV

-121 LSAAGRNEKAIILA
+121 LSSTGRNEKAIILV

-153 EGGLKPLSE
+153 NGGLKPLSE

-167 IADEAPNQ
+167 IADDAPATQNQ
-175 PPIQSQSQ
+175 AQ
-183 SQSQG
+183 
-188 QSQNVPPP
+188 
-196 INTQRPINTQKAG
+196 PINTQKAG
-209 SASPTNAPQTS
+209 NTSQAS
-220 TPPPRPA
+220 TPPPIPA
-227 SPSINLSK
+227 TPSINLSK

-250 DNFGKISVNLNWNQR
+250 DDFGKISVNLDWNQR
-265 PNADKQAPKKGILGD
+265 SESKKAAPKKGLLGD

-285 KAGGIDL
+285 QSSGIDL

-317 LPSAPYVCLRA
+317 LQSAPYVCLRA

-343 NGQQWSQIEEVFIFA
+343 NGKQWSQIEEVFIFA
-358 FIYEGAPNWA
+358 FIYEGAPNWEK
-368 QTDGVVT
+368 TDGVVT
-375 IHVPEQPPI
+375 IHVPDQSPI

-413 RINQYFQGHQEM
+413 RINQYFKGHQEM

-435 KRGSK
+435 KRGRK

>member
-1 MSQSQSQQLIAG
+1 MSQTLVAG
-13 ANAPLPT
+13 ANAPLPN
-20 DAISIRILSQSAIDC
+20 DNISIRILSQNSVDC
-35 AAYRLTADGK
+35 AAYRLTSTGK

-76 DINLPAQPASIEKI
+76 DINLPAQANKIEKI
-90 ALAFSSPQTLA
+90 ALAFSSNQTLA
-101 QVGDVD
+101 QLGDVD

-121 LSAAGRNEKAIILA
+121 LSSAGRNEKAIILA

-167 IADEAPNQ
+167 ISDEAPAQ
-175 PPIQSQSQ
+175 QQS
-183 SQSQG
+183 
-188 QSQNVPPP
+188 PA
-196 INTQRPINTQKAG
+196 INTQKPLDTQKANRTHQSSPPPIPTNHN
-209 SASPTNAPQTS
+209 SASN
-220 TPPPRPA
+220 
-227 SPSINLSK
+227 INLSK
-235 ITLTKNQSSINLKKR
+235 ITLTKNQSSINLTKR
-250 DNFGKISVNLNWNQR
+250 DDFGKISVNLNWNQR
-265 PNADKQAPKKGILGD
+265 PNVDKNAPKKGLLGD
-280 LFKQH
+280 LFKQR
-285 KAGGIDL
+285 GSDGIDL

-306 LIQALGNRFGS
+306 LIQALGGRFGS
-317 LPSAPYVCLRA
+317 LNSAPFVLLRA
-328 DDRTGQVSGGEWLDI
+328 DDRTGQVSDGEWLDI
-343 NGQQWSQIEEVFIFA
+343 NGQQWSQIEEIFIFA

-375 IHVPEQPPI
+375 IHVPSQPPI
-384 ETRLTEGAGNL
+384 ETRLTEGAGNM

-413 RINQYFQGHQEM
+413 RINQYFKGHKEM
-425 DKAFNWGFSW
+425 DNAFNWGFSW

>member
-1 MSQSQSQQLIAG
+1 MNQSQQLIAG

-20 DAISIRILSQSAIDC
+20 DNISVRILSQNAIDC
-35 AAYRLTADGK
+35 AAYRLTTDGK

-55 GQTRSDDG
+55 GQKRSDDG
-63 SVSFRGHDSDGFF
+63 NVSFRGHDSDGFF
-76 DINLPAQPASIEKI
+76 DINLPAQPASIDKI
-90 ALAFSSPQTLA
+90 ALAFSSAQTLA

-107 IQVMQGSQV
+107 IQVLKGSQV

-121 LSAAGRNEKAIILA
+121 LSSTGRNEKAIILA

-167 IADEAPNQ
+167 IADEAPAQNQ
-175 PPIQSQSQ
+175 NA
-183 SQSQG
+183 
-188 QSQNVPPP
+188 SQNQAQS

-209 SASPTNAPQTS
+209 STSQAS
-220 TPPPRPA
+220 TPPPIPA
-227 SPSINLSK
+227 TPSINLSK

-250 DNFGKISVNLNWNQR
+250 DDFGKISVNLDWNQR
-265 PNADKQAPKKGILGD
+265 PESNKSAPKKGLLGD

-285 KAGGIDL
+285 QSSGIDL

-306 LIQALGNRFGS
+306 LIQALGDRFGS
-317 LPSAPYVCLRA
+317 LQSAPYVCLRA

-358 FIYEGAPNWA
+358 FIYEGAPNWEK
-368 QTDGVVT
+368 TDGVVT
-375 IHVPEQPPI
+375 IHVPDQSPI

-413 RINQYFQGHQEM
+413 RINQYFKGHQEM

-435 KRGSK
+435 KRGRK

>member
-1 MSQSQSQQLIAG
+1 MSQTQAHQLVAG

-20 DAISIRILSQSAIDC
+20 DNISIRILSQNAIDC
-35 AAYRLTADGK
+35 AAYRLTTDGK
-45 VRGDGDMIFY
+45 VRGDGDMVFY
-55 GQTRSDDG
+55 GQKSSDDN

-76 DINLPAQPASIEKI
+76 DINLPNQPATIDKI
-90 ALAFSSPQTLA
+90 ALAFSSDQTLA
-101 QVGDVD
+101 QLGDVD
-107 IQVMQGSQV
+107 IQVLQGSQI
-116 LMTCQ
+116 LLTCQ
-121 LSAAGRNEKAIILA
+121 LNSSGRSEKAIILA

-167 IADEAPNQ
+167 IADEAP
-175 PPIQSQSQ
+175 PPQ
-183 SQSQG
+183 
-188 QSQNVPPP
+188 
-196 INTQRPINTQKAG
+196 INTQKPQPINT
-209 SASPTNAPQTS
+209 SKASSNQS
-220 TPPPRPA
+220 TPPPI
-227 SPSINLSK
+227 PSNNTNAPSTINLSK
-235 ITLTKNQSSINLKKR
+235 ITLTKNQSSINLTKR

-265 PNADKQAPKKGILGD
+265 PNMDKAALKKGLLSD
-280 LFKQH
+280 LFKQSGS
-285 KAGGIDL
+285 GGIDL

-317 LPSAPYVCLRA
+317 LQTAPFVCLRA

-343 NGQQWSQIEEVFIFA
+343 NGQQWAQIEEVFIFA

-384 ETRLTEGAGNL
+384 ETRLTEGANNM

-413 RINQYFQGHQEM
+413 RINQYFKGHKEM
-425 DKAFNWGFSW
+425 DKAFNWGFTW
-435 KRGSK
+435 TRGSK

>member
-1 MSQSQSQQLIAG
+1 MSQVQPQKLIAG
-13 ANAPLPT
+13 ANAPLPM
-20 DAISIRILSQSAIDC
+20 DNISIRILSQSAIDC
-35 AAYRLTADGK
+35 AAYRLTTDGK

-90 ALAFSSPQTLA
+90 ALAFSSAQTLA

-107 IQVMQGSQV
+107 IQVLQGSQV
-116 LMTCQ
+116 LLTCQ

-167 IADEAPNQ
+167 IADDAPNQ
-175 PPIQSQSQ
+175 AQ
-183 SQSQG
+183 
-188 QSQNVPPP
+188 
-196 INTQRPINTQKAG
+196 PINTQKAG
-209 SASPTNAPQTS
+209 SAPAAN
-220 TPPPRPA
+220 TPPPIPA
-227 SPSINLSK
+227 ASSNPFINLSK

-250 DNFGKISVNLNWNQR
+250 DDFGKISVNLNWNQR
-265 PNADKQAPKKGILGD
+265 PDSSTQAPKKGLLGD

-285 KAGGIDL
+285 KAAGIDL

-299 LKNGEKT
+299 LKSGEKT
-306 LIQALGNRFGS
+306 LIQALGNRFGN
-317 LPSAPYVCLRA
+317 LQSAPYVLLRA

-358 FIYEGAPNWA
+358 FIYEGVPNWA

-375 IHVPEQPPI
+375 IHVPDQPPI
-384 ETRLTEGAGNL
+384 ETRLTEGTDNL

-435 KRGSK
+435 KRGRK